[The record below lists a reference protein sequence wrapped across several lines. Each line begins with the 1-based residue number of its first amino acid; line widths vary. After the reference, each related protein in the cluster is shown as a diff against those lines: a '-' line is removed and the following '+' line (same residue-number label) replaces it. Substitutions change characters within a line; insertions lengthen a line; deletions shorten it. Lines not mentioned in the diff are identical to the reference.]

1 MLIATGAATEPE
13 LQATDI
19 HVFLKFPPQSSEFQR
34 VSFSLFMAYLVQL
47 IIYFPP
53 MLYFTAFR
61 VPYTV
66 NNFFSLY
73 ALLFL
78 SFITQ
83 LIYIFSHMLYITAFP
98 DTLNNLF
105 PVMLYFTA
113 FSYTV
118 NNLFPVGFTLLHSL
132 IQ

>member
-1 MLIATGAATEPE
+1 
-13 LQATDI
+13 
-19 HVFLKFPPQSSEFQR
+19 
-34 VSFSLFMAYLVQL
+34 
-47 IIYFPP
+47 

-66 NNFFSLY
+66 NNFFPVCIAFSVLY
-73 ALLFL
+73 C
-78 SFITQ
+78 TVN
-83 LIYIFSHMLYITAFP
+83 IYIFFHMLYIMAFP
-98 DTLNNLF
+98 YTFNNLF

-118 NNLFPVGFTLLHSL
+118 NNLFPVRFTLLHSL